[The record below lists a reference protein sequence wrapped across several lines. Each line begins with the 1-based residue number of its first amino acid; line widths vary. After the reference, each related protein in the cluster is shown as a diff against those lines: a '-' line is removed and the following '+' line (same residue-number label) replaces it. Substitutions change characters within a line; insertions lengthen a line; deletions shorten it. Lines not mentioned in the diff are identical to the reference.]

1 MGPGKGGCQ
10 LRPSRRCRLRPQGL
24 RKLLELKRPLTA
36 YRHDILCGMA
46 PSRIGMRHPSFD
58 VLAPRER
65 IPGEKGGADGRKE
78 QYSLAMSE
86 MGQTRRFRD
95 VRDMSGLPQTADISG
110 PGRHFAFVP
119 QADPRRLFDRIVGV
133 GEQRLRNFWGARQHL
148 EVGGFMSMVRTNWAY
163 YGVPPAIST
172 RCCAAPGRSS
182 SRPGSSW

>member
-1 MGPGKGGCQ
+1 
-10 LRPSRRCRLRPQGL
+10 L

-86 MGQTRRFRD
+86 MGHSRRF
-95 VRDMSGLPQTADISG
+95 VV
-110 PGRHFAFVP
+110 FV
-119 QADPRRLFDRIVGV
+119 
-133 GEQRLRNFWGARQHL
+133 
-148 EVGGFMSMVRTNWAY
+148 
-163 YGVPPAIST
+163 
-172 RCCAAPGRSS
+172 
-182 SRPGSSW
+182 